1 MAHRFQYTVISILS
15 AVLQKCG
22 LRCTRKFG
30 KMLGLLLM
38 LQTKRRMITYDN
50 ISKAYPGHSDEW
62 KGALVR
68 GAYVNLGITFAEM
81 LYSKALSADDLINQV
96 TFSGLDVVAER
107 ARNGLPSILLSGHF
121 GNWEYLAMAA
131 GVCLHKPLTIVV
143 HPQHNAYLDAELNT
157 IRTRFGNIV
166 VPMHKAA
173 RTLVRTIQE
182 GGIVAFLADQHASA
196 DHDPQIEF
204 FGRPTPTYGAP
215 AALALKF
222 NVPMFLG
229 TAVRHDTGKYSVNVQ
244 PVPSADLSDNPESV
258 IELTHRHVAMLESE
272 IRANP
277 HLWSWQHRRWRM

>member
-157 IRTRFGNIV
+157 IRPNEILSHALPYPKTHPGFLCCRRYWRGDGGGAGR
-166 VPMHKAA
+166 AA
-173 RTLVRTIQE
+173 HPC
-182 GGIVAFLADQHASA
+182 GI
-196 DHDPQIEF
+196 
-204 FGRPTPTYGAP
+204 
-215 AALALKF
+215 
-222 NVPMFLG
+222 
-229 TAVRHDTGKYSVNVQ
+229 
-244 PVPSADLSDNPESV
+244 
-258 IELTHRHVAMLESE
+258 
-272 IRANP
+272 
-277 HLWSWQHRRWRM
+277 